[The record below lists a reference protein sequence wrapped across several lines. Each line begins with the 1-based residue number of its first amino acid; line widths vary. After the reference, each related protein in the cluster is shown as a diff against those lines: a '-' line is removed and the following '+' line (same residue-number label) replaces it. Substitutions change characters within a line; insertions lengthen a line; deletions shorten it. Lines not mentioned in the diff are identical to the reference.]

1 MAGNV
6 SADQQ
11 GRSYCV
17 LFPPLHWGIG
27 AAGDFLYFEH
37 MNSAASTTRRPTWIR
52 STVTS
57 LSRQV
62 IILSMSL
69 LVIGC
74 AGVRVEHL
82 TDETYAPRR
91 AVDQIEWLN
100 QEPARPHVELA
111 RIVVRSTNLSQES
124 LRSALLDRAYSLGAD
139 ALVSEVPLDIAMQAG
154 SPYYEPGLLGPSGAA
169 FGLYGYGW
177 YTPYSSNPYI
187 LTQGATDQPRIDHV
201 LSAIAIR
208 YQ

>member
-1 MAGNV
+1 MNTAT
-6 SADQQ
+6 STAQ
-11 GRSYCV
+11 RPSR
-17 LFPPLHWGIG
+17 IG
-27 AAGDFLYFEH
+27 
-37 MNSAASTTRRPTWIR
+37 STL
-52 STVTS
+52 VS
-57 LSRQV
+57 LSRQMIV
-62 IILSMSL
+62 VVMSL

-74 AGVRVEHL
+74 AGIRVEYL

-91 AVDQIEWLN
+91 AANQIEWLD

-111 RIVVRSTNLSQES
+111 RIVVRSTNLSQDS
-124 LRSALLDRAYSLGAD
+124 LRSALLDRAHSLGAD
-139 ALVSEVPLDIAMQAG
+139 ALVSEVPISIATQAG

-201 LSAIAIR
+201 LSAVAIR
-208 YQ
+208 YQQESDRLPLE